1 MGYFE
6 IGFDGTGRLWQSAGM
21 APKDHKKRPSDP
33 NQLAHS
39 VLQDAIAA
47 SEQIQPTGNIKKKNM
62 AAFALSQL
70 GAAKGG
76 RARAEALSERKRKQI
91 AKRAARARWQKRN
104 SK

>member
-1 MGYFE
+1 
-6 IGFDGTGRLWQSAGM
+6 M
-21 APKDHKKRPSDP
+21 AKSEHNKRPSDP

-47 SEQIQPTGNIKKKNM
+47 SEQIQPTGKVKKKNM

-76 RARAEALSERKRKQI
+76 KARAASLSAMKRKQI
-91 AKRAARARWQKRN
+91 ARKAAKTRWKSHRP
-104 SK
+104 KK